1 MPPII
6 IVQVHWISLNNM
18 YIVIGLSNPAIS
30 GITLVVS
37 IPFTAVITAIIT
49 IVITYCCVKSK
60 GGYSPSTT
68 GPGPPALYEIPV
80 STSGVS
86 SLEMKDNMAYG
97 HVTIG
102 TSGNISTPSAVYD
115 TVTT

>member
-1 MPPII
+1 MC
-6 IVQVHWISLNNM
+6 
-18 YIVIGLSNPAIS
+18 YIIGLSNSAVS
-30 GITLVVS
+30 GITLATSV
-37 IPFTAVITAIIT
+37 ITAIITAIIT
-49 IVITYCCVKSK
+49 IVITYFCCVKSK
-60 GGYSPSTT
+60 GGYTPSVT
-68 GPGPPALYEIPV
+68 GLPALYETPI

-102 TSGNISTPSAVYD
+102 TSGNIPTTSAVYD